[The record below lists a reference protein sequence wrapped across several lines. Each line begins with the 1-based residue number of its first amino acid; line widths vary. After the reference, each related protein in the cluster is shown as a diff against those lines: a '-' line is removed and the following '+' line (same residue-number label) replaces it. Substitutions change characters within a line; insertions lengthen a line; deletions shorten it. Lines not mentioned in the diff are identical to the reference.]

1 MLSFQLIK
9 KLHRSY
15 YILLYKIWK
24 NIYPRERL
32 TRFEK
37 KAFFL
42 TWNIKEILNHWI
54 IESCRSFYL
63 FIYLFSFWENNFSF
77 PIHRQKLIVSK
88 LRYKRTITQIRISNL
103 NHRSRIGNRSKLPS
117 KKKKSKWWQT
127 RNRVR
132 GGFFAR
138 GGEGEGS
145 TEESA
150 PGSNCGLAK
159 GGCYLDGG
167 GTGTGLKS
175 RRYLLSTAVT
185 SFNSYQFHGHTS
197 LPVDTMVTSGGSGHG
212 LGLPSTRT
220 INILLC
226 ARKKYTGHPWKP
238 ARRCRYLPR
247 EDGPM
252 RGPRSTLGDKCVCV
266 CVRVRAYINFV
277 EEECLLSI
285 QTWSLI

>member
-1 MLSFQLIK
+1 MRWFKRTWSLNFVWNEAIESSTPDSMARFRYWLLWKGRRRISVISGLAKMLSFQLIK

-77 PIHRQKLIVSK
+77 PIHKQIVSK

-117 KKKKSKWWQT
+117 KKKKVNDGKHGTVFGVDFS
-127 RNRVR
+127 REEGR
-132 GGFFAR
+132 GR
-138 GGEGEGS
+138 I
-145 TEESA
+145 
-150 PGSNCGLAK
+150 
-159 GGCYLDGG
+159 DGG
-167 GTGTGLKS
+167 IGSWKQLRARKRG
-175 RRYLLSTAVT
+175 LLS
-185 SFNSYQFHGHTS
+185 G
-197 LPVDTMVTSGGSGHG
+197 
-212 LGLPSTRT
+212 
-220 INILLC
+220 
-226 ARKKYTGHPWKP
+226 
-238 ARRCRYLPR
+238 RRRHR
-247 EDGPM
+247 D
-252 RGPRSTLGDKCVCV
+252 
-266 CVRVRAYINFV
+266 RA
-277 EEECLLSI
+277 
-285 QTWSLI
+285 

>member
-1 MLSFQLIK
+1 M
-9 KLHRSY
+9 
-15 YILLYKIWK
+15 ILMM
-24 NIYPRERL
+24 
-32 TRFEK
+32 
-37 KAFFL
+37 
-42 TWNIKEILNHWI
+42 
-54 IESCRSFYL
+54 
-63 FIYLFSFWENNFSF
+63 
-77 PIHRQKLIVSK
+77 RQSK
-88 LRYKRTITQIRISNL
+88 SA
-103 NHRSRIGNRSKLPS
+103 S
-117 KKKKSKWWQT
+117 KKKRKYSDVNDGKHGT
-127 RNRVR
+127 VFGVDFSR
-132 GGFFAR
+132 G
-138 GGEGEGS
+138 GS

-252 RGPRSTLGDKCVCV
+252 RGPRSTRG
-266 CVRVRAYINFV
+266 
-277 EEECLLSI
+277 
-285 QTWSLI
+285 

>member
-1 MLSFQLIK
+1 MSRYPNYITKKPLLSPEYAFLI
-9 KLHRSY
+9 HQ
-15 YILLYKIWK
+15 
-24 NIYPRERL
+24 
-32 TRFEK
+32 
-37 KAFFL
+37 
-42 TWNIKEILNHWI
+42 
-54 IESCRSFYL
+54 SFG
-63 FIYLFSFWENNFSF
+63 
-77 PIHRQKLIVSK
+77 Q
-88 LRYKRTITQIRISNL
+88 
-103 NHRSRIGNRSKLPS
+103 SKLPFKKEE
-117 KKKKSKWWQT
+117 KKKKSSNVNDGET

-138 GGEGEGS
+138 GGEGS
-145 TEESA
+145 TEGSA

-252 RGPRSTLGDKCVCV
+252 RGPRSTRG
-266 CVRVRAYINFV
+266 
-277 EEECLLSI
+277 
-285 QTWSLI
+285 